1 MSQNQIHVVQ
11 RENGWAAVKSG
22 NERASFIAPTQKEVI
37 ARSIQIAKAEHR
49 ELFIHGTDGKIRER
63 NSYGND
69 PFPPRG

>member
-1 MSQNQIHVVQ
+1 MNFKQIHVVR
-11 RENGWAAVKSG
+11 RENGWAAIKSG
-22 NERASFIAPTQKEVI
+22 AERVSFIAPTQKEVI
-37 ARSIQIAKAEHR
+37 ARSTQIAKAEHR